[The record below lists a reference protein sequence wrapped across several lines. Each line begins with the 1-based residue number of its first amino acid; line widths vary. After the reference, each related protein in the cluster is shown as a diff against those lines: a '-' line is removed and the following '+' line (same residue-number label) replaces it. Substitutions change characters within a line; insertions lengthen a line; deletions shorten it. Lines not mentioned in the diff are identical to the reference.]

1 VIKES
6 NFKQKQGTMKNLI
19 FILMVFML
27 ASCQQKKL
35 DSMQAVRDSLEN
47 VSQAKDST
55 ITDFVSS
62 MNEIQAN
69 LDSIRELED
78 IVNIESRSN
87 AEPGTS
93 RHKKILGDI
102 AMINNLL
109 QKNKEL
115 VASLNKKL
123 SSSSYK
129 MKEMQVMLDRM
140 GKQIAE
146 KDVAIASLKEELE
159 HLHFDVESLNKDLMT
174 ANEKAESQAK
184 LIDEK
189 TGVIDQQT
197 TAINTA
203 YYVFG
208 TAKELVENG
217 IAEKDGGFLGL
228 GRSFKFRKDFNPDLF
243 TKVDI
248 REVDEINLNAKKA
261 KVITTHPAGSF
272 ELTGDDQVEKLVIND
287 PETFWETSKYLV
299 ILVK

>member
-1 VIKES
+1 
-6 NFKQKQGTMKNLI
+6 MKNLI

-35 DSMQAVRDSLEN
+35 DRAQAVQDSLEH

-78 IVNIESRSN
+78 IVNIESQSN
-87 AEPGTS
+87 AEPGTN
-93 RHKKILGDI
+93 RHNKILDGI

-115 VASLNKKL
+115 VAAQEKKL
-123 SSSSYK
+123 GASSYQMRE
-129 MKEMQVMLDRM
+129 MKEMLSRM
-140 GKQIAE
+140 TRQMEE
-146 KDVAIASLKEELE
+146 KDAAIAGLKEQLE
-159 HLHFDVESLNKDLMT
+159 RLHFNVDSLNRNLMA
-174 ANEKAESQAK
+174 ANESADLQSKT
-184 LIDEK
+184 LDEK
-189 TGVIDQQT
+189 ISLINEQT
-197 TAINTA
+197 TELNTA

-217 IAEKDGGFLGL
+217 IVEKLGGFLGI
-228 GRSFKFRKDFNPDLF
+228 GRSYKFRKDFNPDLF
-243 TKVDI
+243 TKIDI

-261 KVITTHPAGSF
+261 EVVTTHPAGSF
-272 ELTGDDQVEKLVIND
+272 ELVGDDQVEKLVISD